1 MTHLGSLDDTVTIL
15 NPVAATIGAMI
26 KDHPFWQP
34 GLNGFLLAIKEKLFV
49 TAPVGKIIFDGYN
62 DPLFDNLEKMIHDLP
77 FLEPFIPQGSLMDKF
92 AFFYDRNGTDYI
104 DGVWNMF
111 TGAGD
116 NNMMGKVHTWNY
128 TNTHFFPGECGKVK
142 GGAGE
147 FYPPGLNKTF
157 IEMYSNDLCRS
168 LKFKFK
174 REVDVKGIKSYEYVA
189 DKEFFAN
196 GTENPENACFDPE
209 GTNLPSGVFDSS
221 KCRFGAP
228 VFISLPHFYQADA
241 YYSDKIASGLSPNS
255 SLHSTVFRVE
265 PRSGVPTDVSARF
278 QLNVLIEPL
287 SPITIL
293 KDVKKTFIPVMWFE
307 NKAGVPDD
315 LVFKMKLMANLH
327 EILEGIGWIQIGV
340 AFSIG
345 IITIIILL
353 SRKKR
358 EADQCPILN
367 QSHHEDS
374 QDEFIDEDN

>member
-1 MTHLGSLDDTVTIL
+1 
-15 NPVAATIGAMI
+15 MI

-168 LKFKFK
+168 LKFKFQ

-367 QSHHEDS
+367 QSIIYGH
-374 QDEFIDEDN
+374 I